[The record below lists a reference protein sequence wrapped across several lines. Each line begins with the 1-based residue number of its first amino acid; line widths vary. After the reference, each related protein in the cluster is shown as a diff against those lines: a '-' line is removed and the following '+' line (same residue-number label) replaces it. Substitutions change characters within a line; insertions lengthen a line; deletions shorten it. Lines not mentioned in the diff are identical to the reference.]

1 MKIVWDE
8 PKRLAN
14 IEKHGLDFAALDD
27 EFFLGSTIRT
37 AKTGRF
43 MAIGR
48 MIDGVVAV
56 IFAQLGSEGISI
68 ISMRPA
74 SPVERR
80 LFNDKA

>member
-14 IEKHGLDFAALDD
+14 IEKHRLDFAALDE
-27 EFFLGSTIRT
+27 EFFLTSTIRA
-37 AKTGRF
+37 AKAGRL

-48 MIDGVVAV
+48 MIDGIVAV
-56 IFAQLGSEGISI
+56 IFARLGSEGISI

-74 SPVERR
+74 NPNERR
-80 LFNDKA
+80 LFDDKT

>member
-1 MKIVWDE
+1 
-8 PKRLAN
+8 
-14 IEKHGLDFAALDD
+14 
-27 EFFLGSTIRT
+27 
-37 AKTGRF
+37 

-56 IFAQLGSEGISI
+56 IFARLGSEEISI

-74 SPVERR
+74 NSNERG